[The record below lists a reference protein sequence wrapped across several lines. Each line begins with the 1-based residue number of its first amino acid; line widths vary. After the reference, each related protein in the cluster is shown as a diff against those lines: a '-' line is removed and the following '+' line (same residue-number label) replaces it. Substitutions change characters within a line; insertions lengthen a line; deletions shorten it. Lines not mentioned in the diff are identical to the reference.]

1 MDIGKIKQG
10 PAVFLSLEG
19 KSRKSVLELD
29 GKDINKDDNVDNII
43 ACLDKLYFKHK
54 TQTAYGIYGKFEMY
68 RQPNDMSISNFVNEF
83 ERLLDKTE

>member
-1 MDIGKIKQG
+1 M
-10 PAVFLSLEG
+10 
-19 KSRKSVLELD
+19 
-29 GKDINKDDNVDNII
+29 DNII

-54 TQTAYGIYGKFEMY
+54 TQTAYGIYEKFEMY

>member
-10 PAVFLSLEG
+10 PGVFLSLEG
-19 KSRKSVLELD
+19 KSLKSVLELD

-43 ACLDKLYFKHK
+43 ACLDKLYK
-54 TQTAYGIYGKFEMY
+54 TQTAYGIYKKFEMY
-68 RQPNDMSISNFVNEF
+68 RQPNDVSISNFVNEF

>member
-1 MDIGKIKQG
+1 MDIGKTKQG

-19 KSRKSVLELD
+19 KPHKSVLELD
-29 GKDINKDDNVDNII
+29 GKDINKGDTMDNII
-43 ACLDKLYFKHK
+43 ACLDKLYFKDK
-54 TQTAYGIYGKFEMY
+54 TQTAYGIYEKIEMY